1 MGCWAVGAFRR
12 GLRSLF
18 LNKGCGKLVVIFP
31 VPFRLQ
37 VRLNLWAG
45 NGCSGYQPPSPG
57 LQGTRRGPRRPSRD
71 LTVPR
76 RSSLSQEVL
85 AVPSDVLVP
94 MKVLPQGSFAPMFLF
109 YDSPSG
115 SHRSCRGS
123 GLVLWAVKLSLSPV
137 LDQGYRQPS
146 PGTSLSHS
154 FTSNVFRSLSFF
166 PPQDKQH

>member
-1 MGCWAVGAFRR
+1 M
-12 GLRSLF
+12 
-18 LNKGCGKLVVIFP
+18 NKGCGKLVVFFP

-57 LQGTRRGPRRPSRD
+57 LQGTPAGTSLSQQGPHCPQKV

-109 YDSPSG
+109 HDSPSG
-115 SHRSCRGS
+115 SHGSCRGS

-154 FTSNVFRSLSFF
+154 FTSNVFRVLSFF